1 MKALLLAGGLG
12 TRLRP
17 LTEDLPKPMVPV
29 GNRPWLEH
37 LILHLKDQGI
47 HQFVIT
53 AKHYAEVIQQY
64 FGDGRQ
70 LGVEIEH
77 VVEPTLLGTAGAIKN
92 AEHLLGDRFIVF
104 NADIVHHVDL
114 LPLLEF
120 HRSHQGAV
128 TIGLVEVANP
138 SQYGVVEQ
146 DSTGAILRF
155 VEKPK
160 PEEAPSNRVNAGI
173 YVMEKTALRWIPR
186 GREVSIERETFPM
199 LIEQGAGVYGKTIS
213 GYWMDLGTKER
224 YRQAHWDLLNQELRL
239 KLDAEEREPGI
250 WIGRNV
256 RLGNGVL
263 LLPPVLAGDDVTIGD
278 GAVVGPY
285 SVIGKGCK
293 IGKGANILHS
303 ILWSDCRLPD
313 GVRVEDSIVGQ
324 GVELEPNGKYVDEVL
339 NRTAEVVGQ

>member
-1 MKALLLAGGLG
+1 
-12 TRLRP
+12 
-17 LTEDLPKPMVPV
+17 
-29 GNRPWLEH
+29 
-37 LILHLKDQGI
+37 
-47 HQFVIT
+47 
-53 AKHYAEVIQQY
+53 
-64 FGDGRQ
+64 
-70 LGVEIEH
+70 
-77 VVEPTLLGTAGAIKN
+77 
-92 AEHLLGDRFIVF
+92 
-104 NADIVHHVDL
+104 
-114 LPLLEF
+114 
-120 HRSHQGAV
+120 
-128 TIGLVEVANP
+128 
-138 SQYGVVEQ
+138 VEQ

-155 VEKPK
+155 VEKPE

-303 ILWSDCRLPD
+303 IVWSDCRLPD